1 MALLKKNKRS
11 TQNYREFKE
20 VFSRIENLT
29 ALTNQRDLD
38 TAAGILIGMA
48 LAKAQS
54 GKITKRQFKTLG
66 ELIEGEWNR
75 ANAIFEAREK
85 REKESGI
92 QEESEGQITYYDF
105 PQAEQE

>member
-1 MALLKKNKRS
+1 MAVFKRKRP
-11 TQNYREFKE
+11 TQNYKEFKE

-29 ALTNQRDLD
+29 ELTDQRDLD
-38 TAAGILIGMA
+38 TSAGILIGMA

-75 ANAIFEAREK
+75 ANAIFEAKKRRE
-85 REKESGI
+85 EESGI
-92 QEESEGQITYYDF
+92 QEEDEGGITYYDF
-105 PQAEQE
+105 TRAEQE

>member
-1 MALLKKNKRS
+1 MALLKKKRP
-11 TQNYREFKE
+11 TQNYKEFKE

-29 ALTNQRDLD
+29 ELTDQREID
-38 TAAGILIGMA
+38 TAAGLLIGMA
-48 LAKAQS
+48 LAKAHA

-105 PQAEQE
+105 TQAEQE

>member
-1 MALLKKNKRS
+1 MALLKKKRA
-11 TQNYREFKE
+11 TQNYKEFKE

-29 ALTNQRDLD
+29 EFTDQRDLD
-38 TAAGILIGMA
+38 TSAGILIGMA

-75 ANAIFEAREK
+75 ANAIMEERK
-85 REKESGI
+85 NREKESGI
-92 QEESEGQITYYDF
+92 REENENGITYYDF
-105 PQAEQE
+105 KAAEQE